1 MGQKQAD
8 IEILCWENKGEFQ
21 ALIVLFQREGGLKMC
36 ILCILDLANILLP
49 SYAKTSA
56 FSLVKSRL
64 ALGSPGCLVGCHHA
78 KNGLMHGKMVVVRMR
93 KN

>member
-8 IEILCWENKGEFQ
+8 IEILCWENKSEFQ
-21 ALIVLFQREGGLKMC
+21 ALIVLFQRELKMC
-36 ILCILDLANILLP
+36 ILGFLDLANILLP

-64 ALGSPGCLVGCHHA
+64 ALGSPGCLFGCHHA
-78 KNGLMHGKMVVVRMR
+78 ENG
-93 KN
+93 

>member
-1 MGQKQAD
+1 MY
-8 IEILCWENKGEFQ
+8 ILG
-21 ALIVLFQREGGLKMC
+21 
-36 ILCILDLANILLP
+36 ILDLANILLP

-64 ALGSPGCLVGCHHA
+64 ALGSPGCLVGCHHS
-78 KNGLMHGKMVVVRMR
+78 KNGLMHGKMVAECPKVITSTFDTLFQTSPGMR